1 MPDDYVAHFN
11 LMALATDPAG
21 PRLSLISG
29 RPTGITCK
37 AAPAP

>member
-1 MPDDYVAHFN
+1 MPDDHVSHFD
-11 LMALATDPAG
+11 LTALATDPAG

-29 RPTGITCK
+29 RPTDITFK